1 MWFPLWP
8 PVLLKAPS
16 SLHGQCCNSQAIH
29 SHQFMVQ
36 PVGAFCQ
43 QQPCFLP
50 QQLCQRPAV
59 SSRAQKTEA
68 GGSCSGKVGAQSAVL
83 RFAFPS
89 DTTLTSLRGWTLLH
103 IFHPTSQA
111 AEVPDLQHFLHSLA
125 AAMTP
130 PGAVGDE
137 SFSLWL
143 DGGLQLTRDSQAIQC
158 SWRCGKSISY
168 CHLGQESIQ
177 TAAVPVPIQSPSAWL
192 QSCPLQRGRLGP
204 QDAWG
209 EW

>member
-1 MWFPLWP
+1 MWCPLWP

-16 SLHGQCCNSQAIH
+16 SLHGQCCSSQAIH

-43 QQPCFLP
+43 QQPCSLP

-59 SSRAQKTEA
+59 TSRAQKTEA

-83 RFAFPS
+83 RFVFPS

-103 IFHPTSQA
+103 IFHPPSQA
-111 AEVPDLQHFLHSLA
+111 AEVPDLQHFLHPLA
-125 AAMTP
+125 AAMTL
-130 PGAVGDE
+130 PGAVGAV

-143 DGGLQLTRDSQAIQC
+143 DGGLQLTRGSQAIQC
-158 SWRCGKSISY
+158 GRR
-168 CHLGQESIQ
+168 HLPLPFGTGEHPDCSS
-177 TAAVPVPIQSPSAWL
+177 ACAPPVPISLAAML
-192 QSCPLQRGRLGP
+192 PLAGRKAG
-204 QDAWG
+204 ASRCVG
-209 EW
+209 